1 MMRMARFTAVLVIAG
16 AAGGGCTYLDAKSDL
31 RNLQAQEAASKANL
45 QAEQTKNQSLQ
56 DQQLQIQRDSE
67 RMEQRLKSAKDDLV
81 KSKAQLAEAQKN
93 NKLSKAQADNL
104 NNQVAALNRD
114 ISSLNLNVQ
123 AGSVSGQEDPAEVQK
138 KEQQVRDLEKRKV
151 DLERAIQLSIAP
163 K

>member
-1 MMRMARFTAVLVIAG
+1 MRMTRLVAVLIISG

-31 RNLQAQEAASKANL
+31 RNLQAQEAAAKANL

-56 DQQLQIQRDSE
+56 DQQLQIQRDSD
-67 RMEQRLKSAKDDLV
+67 RMEQRLKAAKDELA
-81 KSKAQLAEAQKN
+81 KSQAQVAEAQKN

-123 AGSVSGQEDPAEVQK
+123 AGNVSGQEDPAEVKK
-138 KEQQVRDLEKRKV
+138 KEQQVRDLEKRKA
-151 DLERAIQLSIAP
+151 DLEKAIQLSIAP

>member
-1 MMRMARFTAVLVIAG
+1 MFRMARLTAVLVIAG
-16 AAGGGCTYLDAKSDL
+16 AAGSGCTYLDAKADL
-31 RNLQAQEAASKANL
+31 KNLQAQEAAAKANL

-67 RMEQRLKSAKDDLV
+67 RMEQRLKAAKDELA

-93 NKLSKAQADNL
+93 NQLSKAKADDL

-114 ISSLNLNVQ
+114 ISSMNLNVQ
-123 AGSVSGQEDPAEVQK
+123 AASVSGEEDPAEVKK
-138 KEQQVRDLEKRKV
+138 KEQQIRDLEKRKA
-151 DLERAIQLSIAP
+151 DLEKAIQLSIAP